1 MYAFGVLCWEVMTRL
16 RPFLDVED
24 EMELAAMLHDGE
36 GLDLDKLP
44 PEVPQSVVDMIKVG
58 ALCIMIAT
66 KLIRFENAHAQS
78 NFIKQPY
85 STPLILFCLVL
96 YCIGLHV

>member
-1 MYAFGVLCWEVMTRL
+1 MTRL

-24 EMELAAMLHDGE
+24 EIELAAMLHDGE

-58 ALCIMIAT
+58 T
-66 KLIRFENAHAQS
+66 YVS
-78 NFIKQPY
+78 
-85 STPLILFCLVL
+85 
-96 YCIGLHV
+96 